1 MGSTLPTL
9 TRQLSSQKTTFLKTC
24 FDTFTVTRVWK
35 GVLGIQDLNEVQ
47 CRIRE
52 NAKILDRIQD
62 LAASWEACSAKIL
75 AWDAVLGKKA
85 VCGVD
90 TFVQQKFGMRDCR

>member
-62 LAASWEACSAKIL
+62 LAATWEACSAKIL

-90 TFVQQKFGMRDCR
+90 TFVQQ

>member
-35 GVLGIQDLNEVQ
+35 DVLGIQDLNEVQ

-62 LAASWEACSAKIL
+62 LAATWEACSAKIL
-75 AWDAVLGKKA
+75 AWDVVLGKKA

>member
-47 CRIRE
+47 CRIWE

-62 LAASWEACSAKIL
+62 LTATWEACSAKIL

-90 TFVQQKFGMRDCR
+90 TFVRQKFGMRDCR

>member
-47 CRIRE
+47 CRIQE

-62 LAASWEACSAKIL
+62 LAATWEACSAKIL

>member
-62 LAASWEACSAKIL
+62 LAATWEARSAKIL

>member
-9 TRQLSSQKTTFLKTC
+9 TRQLSSQKTTFLISC
-24 FDTFTVTRVWK
+24 FGTFTVTRVWK
-35 GVLGIQDLNEVQ
+35 GILRIWDLNEVQ

-52 NAKILDRIQD
+52 YAKILDRIQD
-62 LAASWEACSAKIL
+62 LTATWEACSTKIL

-90 TFVQQKFGMRDCR
+90 TLVRQKFGMRDCR

>member
-1 MGSTLPTL
+1 MRSTLPML

-35 GVLGIQDLNEVQ
+35 GVCGIQDLNEVQ

-52 NAKILDRIQD
+52 NAKIVDRIQD
-62 LAASWEACSAKIL
+62 MTTTWEACSAKIL
-75 AWDAVLGKKA
+75 ACDVVNWERKRCVG
-85 VCGVD
+85 
-90 TFVQQKFGMRDCR
+90 

>member
-35 GVLGIQDLNEVQ
+35 DVLGIQDLNEVQ

-62 LAASWEACSAKIL
+62 LAATWEACSAKIL
-75 AWDAVLGKKA
+75 AWDAVLGKIA

>member
-35 GVLGIQDLNEVQ
+35 GVLGIQDLNELQ

-52 NAKILDRIQD
+52 NAKILNRIQD
-62 LAASWEACSAKIL
+62 LTSTWEACSAKRC
-75 AWDAVLGKKA
+75 VG
-85 VCGVD
+85 
-90 TFVQQKFGMRDCR
+90 

>member
-52 NAKILDRIQD
+52 NAIILDRIQD
-62 LAASWEACSAKIL
+62 LAATWEACSAKIL

-90 TFVQQKFGMRDCR
+90 TFVQQKFGMWDCR